1 MSSEQRNTG
10 RVKWFNAK
18 RGYGFIIDN
27 TTSDEIFVHHS
38 SIITPEN
45 VFKTLL
51 QGEYVEFV
59 RSTDASNKVIATSV
73 CGINNGPLMCQR
85 ERKPQ
90 SENDNKDSRPVSARG
105 RSGSSRGGYSSRDG
119 SSRGSGNRGGYSS
132 GSSRGGSSFRG
143 RHGDDRNSGDREQSR
158 RPFVKS
164 GGYKPSG
171 GYAKAASS
179 KSSVSESNDSQ

>member
-119 SSRGSGNRGGYSS
+119 SFRGSGNRGGY
-132 GSSRGGSSFRG
+132 SSRGGSSFRG

>member
-1 MSSEQRNTG
+1 MSSEQKNTG

-18 RGYGFIIDN
+18 RGYGFIIDT

-45 VFKTLL
+45 VFKTLS

-59 RSTDASNKVIATSV
+59 RSTDDNNKVIATAVS
-73 CGINNGPLMCQR
+73 GINNGPLMCQR

-90 SENDNKDSRPVSARG
+90 QDSETNGRPASSRGRG
-105 RSGSSRGGYSSRDG
+105 RSSTYSRGRGRGDSSRGV
-119 SSRGSGNRGGYSS
+119 SSRGRRFTRESDYNGNR
-132 GSSRGGSSFRG
+132 
-143 RHGDDRNSGDREQSR
+143 NQTR
-158 RPFVKS
+158 RPLLNT

-171 GYAKAASS
+171 AYAKAASS
-179 KSSVSESNDSQ
+179 KNTGNSENTSSA